1 MQLTA
6 VIFFIAILTGLLG
19 YAFKRLDEA
28 EPLSPEGVEV
38 VRVLKAFSVTVYVA
52 LLIVLLFLSSR

>member
-6 VIFFIAILTGLLG
+6 VIFVIAILTGLFG
-19 YAFKRLDEA
+19 YAFKRLDEV
-28 EPLSPEGVEV
+28 EPLNPEGVEV
-38 VRVLKAFSVTVYVA
+38 VRLLKAFSLFIYVA